1 MLKRGGGARPVR
13 LKGTQA
19 TSLILEVICL
29 ENFSVAISYKGSL
42 GWVEYD
48 EATRKVSVNLGDATG
63 KSLAE
68 KFLTTPHEI
77 QIPHETLLDFTTE
90 MIAPEES
97 VDNLKLILTR
107 LWEATGVHVDWSRP
121 VDYVKAHPHY

>member
-1 MLKRGGGARPVR
+1 M
-13 LKGTQA
+13 
-19 TSLILEVICL
+19 

-48 EATRKVSVNLGDATG
+48 ETTRKVKVTLGDDEG
-63 KSLAE
+63 QVLAE
-68 KFLTTPHEI
+68 KFLTTPHKI
-77 QIPHETLLDFTTE
+77 QIPHKTLLDFT
-90 MIAPEES
+90 EENIDPNES
-97 VDNLKLILTR
+97 AENLKLVLTR